1 MIRRFTSVA
10 GVGVFALVFSAVFGG
25 CGGKTAPPVADVY
38 TVRGV
43 VEKLP
48 QADGPDKN
56 LYIHHVPIPGFRDEH
71 GKVVGMMSM
80 TMPFPVAA
88 GVSLAGIA
96 PGDPVEFTFT
106 MSWKQPAGYQ
116 ITQIHKLPAGT
127 VVDFN
132 PPRPAP

>member
-1 MIRRFTSVA
+1 MIQRFTSVA
-10 GVGVFALVFSAVFGG
+10 SAGVLAAAIFAMLGG
-25 CGGKTAPPVADVY
+25 CGGNAPAPAADVY

-43 VEKLP
+43 VAKLP
-48 QADGPDKN
+48 QADGRDGD
-56 LYIHHVPIPGFRDEH
+56 LYIHHVPIPGFRDER

-106 MSWKQPAGYQ
+106 VAWKQPVGYQ
-116 ITQIHKLPAGT
+116 VIRIQKLPAGT
-127 VVDFN
+127 VVDFQMSH
-132 PPRPAP
+132 

>member
-1 MIRRFTSVA
+1 MIRWIA
-10 GVGVFALVFSAVFGG
+10 GVMTMSVLAAVVGS
-25 CGGKTAPPVADVY
+25 CGREAPPPPADVY

-43 VEKLP
+43 VERLP
-48 QADGPDKN
+48 QVGGPDSG
-56 LYIHHVPIPGFRDEH
+56 LYIHHAAIPSFRDEH

-96 PGDPVEFTFT
+96 PGDAVQFTFAVE
-106 MSWKQPAGYQ
+106 WKQPAGYQ
-116 ITQIHKLPAGT
+116 LTRIEKLPPGT

-132 PPRPAP
+132 PR